1 MVQLTG
7 LVLCLHGAAKIT
19 HRAQRI
25 VNIVSQW
32 HALATV
38 YPGAVTHR
46 SDKALLEDK
55 EKVGK
60 QQPPTF
66 PGTLYAPAH
75 PLLYHDSSEDMDHD
89 TDSESDDSPRFSSDI
104 EQSIHDLESIQKRQ
118 ALGTAFPN
126 LLDFIGQHFIISGL
140 VVNRFIL
147 NMKLGDGTSSHNRHS
162 TKSRDSL
169 PCLPCESNHR
179 TK

>member
-75 PLLYHDSSEDMDHD
+75 PLLYHDSSEDIDHD

-126 LLDFIGQHFIISGL
+126 LLDFIATFYHL
-140 VVNRFIL
+140 RV
-147 NMKLGDGTSSHNRHS
+147 
-162 TKSRDSL
+162 
-169 PCLPCESNHR
+169 CCESLHSQYEVRRWNEFIQSALHEVQGFIAMFAL
-179 TK
+179 